1 VAYATWQDVKYW
13 LDQAAVLNPGETLD
27 VGPTDP
33 KVLQTFEG
41 LVEKDFE
48 NDVRGYVKVPID
60 KDVSPELYAQATD
73 VCAMR
78 AAALLLKNRNQVE
91 RDERTKW
98 YDDYL
103 ESKADKIVAQMLKE
117 AHKAPDAETPTN
129 PVVTV
134 PMFGGVTTV
143 VAGSDPAT
151 QETW

>member
-1 VAYATWQDVKYW
+1 MAYAEWQDVKYW
-13 LDQAAVLNPGETLD
+13 LDQAAVLNPGETFD

-41 LVEKDFE
+41 LAEKEFE

-60 KDVSPELYAQATD
+60 RDVSPELYAQAKD
-73 VCAMR
+73 ICAMR
-78 AAALLLKNRNQVE
+78 AAALLLKSRNQVE

-103 ESKADKIVAQMLKE
+103 ESRADKIMAQMMKE

-129 PVVTV
+129 PVVTI
-134 PMFGGVTTV
+134 PSFLGLPTV
-143 VAGSDPAT
+143 EAQAT
-151 QETW
+151 EQETW